1 MCVFKSTFPERLIR
15 VAAKP
20 IALIVFSLIL
30 WPIRNKIYGHLGVNL
45 SDNPADGLMTIMLL
59 AALALGTLIG
69 LLIMG
74 IIAAA
79 KNSESTE
86 KTVNREA

>member
-1 MCVFKSTFPERLIR
+1 MI
-15 VAAKP
+15 
-20 IALIVFSLIL
+20 
-30 WPIRNKIYGHLGVNL
+30 
-45 SDNPADGLMTIMLL
+45 NPADGLMTIMLL

-79 KNSESTE
+79 TMWGNK
-86 KTVNREA
+86 